1 MSGKLM
7 MGLVLAMAGTVFAD
21 GAMAVRAVK
30 PEKVSEGEGY
40 VCVGRMASSHEVKVS
55 ARVTGTLWERK
66 GDEGARVRKGD
77 VLYRIEDTVYKA
89 NLQTAK
95 AQLAELEARLRN
107 AEKEVDR
114 YSASAA
120 KGGVSKV
127 DLDRA
132 TLNRDVAKAQIEAAK
147 AKVALCEN
155 DLSYCTIASPIDG
168 VLGQSA
174 FDAGN
179 NVSPA
184 SGTLRDVVAFDPIDA
199 LVAIPE
205 SQMLCAFENRKMK
218 PRFNIRL
225 IRSDGKPY
233 PIDLKVFAIDN
244 KIDAATGTVQVRFRG
259 ANPKGVL
266 MPGAYVKLVFSETF
280 PEPRLTIPMSAVV
293 FEGEDR
299 FVFKVVGGV
308 AKKAKVVLGE
318 QIDNRLFVTSG
329 LGEDD
334 MVVSTGIHKLYDGAQ
349 VKVD

>member
-1 MSGKLM
+1 MSSKLLAILFL
-7 MGLVLAMAGTVFAD
+7 GLAG
-21 GAMAVRAVK
+21 GAWAEGEMVVKGVR
-30 PEKVSEGEGY
+30 PEKVTEGEGY

-66 GDEGARVRKGD
+66 GDEGARVKKGD
-77 VLYRIEDTVYKA
+77 LLYRIEDTVYKA

-107 AEKEVDR
+107 AETDVKR
-114 YSASAA
+114 YSASEA

-127 DLDRA
+127 ELDRA
-132 TLNRDVAKAQIEAAK
+132 VLNRDVTKAQIEAAK

-155 DLSYCTIASPIDG
+155 DLSYCTITSPIDG
-168 VLGQSA
+168 VLGLSA

-205 SQMLCAFENRKMK
+205 SQMICTFENRKMK

-259 ANPKGVL
+259 ANPNGVL

-280 PEPRLTIPMSAVV
+280 PEPQLTVPMSAVV

-308 AKKAKVVLGE
+308 AKKTKVVLGE

-329 LGEDD
+329 LGADD
-334 MVVSTGIHKLYDGAQ
+334 VIVSTGIHKLYDGAQ